1 MVFFGGWGRGRR
13 GVREGGK
20 SSHERPAAAAAAELA
35 EASFFLF
42 FSFLRNSLSFRLS
55 LSLTCAVSAQRRSC
69 EMMSALGMNAGISI
83 DEISLPSLVA
93 AAAMV
98 ELLDE
103 EDEDERP
110 LRALRAAGAD
120 ADTLGEA
127 DPRRRRA
134 EGLGEARAATGRED
148 DEAEAE
154 EATAFVVKDVDR
166 QRMILLK
173 KIGWRRAFLLAFTWW
188 RA

>member
-1 MVFFGGWGRGRR
+1 
-13 GVREGGK
+13 
-20 SSHERPAAAAAAELA
+20 
-35 EASFFLF
+35 
-42 FSFLRNSLSFRLS
+42 
-55 LSLTCAVSAQRRSC
+55 
-69 EMMSALGMNAGISI
+69 
-83 DEISLPSLVA
+83 
-93 AAAMV
+93 MV